1 MQPKSHTGPGAV
13 REQRGF
19 TVIEVM
25 VVVAILGL
33 LAALA
38 APSFTPLIERWRVR
52 QAAEDLASTLTYARS
67 EAIRRGGGV
76 VLRRNTPNNTDCP
89 GITAEADQWG
99 CGWIVFVDANGNGT
113 RQGDE
118 QLLRISHAPRQ
129 VQVERSTDV
138 TLIRLN
144 RWGED
149 GLGAYGFVIK
159 PMRSNS
165 DVSTAICVTSGGRI
179 DIRKGA
185 TGC

>member
-1 MQPKSHTGPGAV
+1 MPKSHTWPRAV
-13 REQRGF
+13 REQEGF
-19 TVIEVM
+19 TIIEVM

-52 QAAEDLASTLTYARS
+52 QAAEDLASTLTFARS

-76 VLRRNTPNNTDCP
+76 VLRRNAPNTTDCP
-89 GITAEADQWG
+89 GITTDAAQWG
-99 CGWIVFVDANGNGT
+99 CGWMVFVDANGDGA
-113 RQGDE
+113 RQADE
-118 QLLRISHAPRQ
+118 ELLRISHAPRQ
-129 VQVERSTDV
+129 VQVQRTADV
-138 TLIRLN
+138 TRILLN

-159 PMRSNS
+159 PLRPGSGIS
-165 DVSTAICVTSGGRI
+165 SALCVTSGGRI

-185 TGC
+185 TDC

>member
-1 MQPKSHTGPGAV
+1 MPKSHQWPRAV

-19 TVIEVM
+19 TAIEVM

-38 APSFTPLIERWRVR
+38 APSFTALMERWRVR

-76 VLRRNTPNNTDCP
+76 VLRRNTPNDTDCP
-89 GITAEADQWG
+89 GITSGAKQWG
-99 CGWIVFVDANGNGT
+99 CGWVVFVDSNGDGV
-113 RQGDE
+113 RQADE
-118 QLLRISHAPRQ
+118 ELLRISHALRQ
-129 VQVERSTDV
+129 MQVERTAADPR
-138 TLIRLN
+138 IQLN

-159 PMRSNS
+159 PLRADSGI
-165 DVSTAICVTSGGRI
+165 STALCVSSGGRI
-179 DIRKGA
+179 DIRTGA
-185 TGC
+185 ATC

>member
-1 MQPKSHTGPGAV
+1 
-13 REQRGF
+13 
-19 TVIEVM
+19 M

-38 APSFTPLIERWRVR
+38 APSFTALIERWRVR

-76 VLRRNTPNNTDCP
+76 VLRRNTPNGTDCP
-89 GITAEADQWG
+89 GTTSGGEQWG
-99 CGWIVFVDANGNGT
+99 CGWMVFVDTNGNGT
-113 RQGDE
+113 RQADE
-118 QLLRISHAPRQ
+118 ELLRISHAPRQ
-129 VQVERSTDV
+129 LQVRRSDDV
-138 TLIRLN
+138 PRIVLN

-159 PMRSNS
+159 PLRADSGIS
-165 DVSTAICVTSGGRI
+165 AALCVTSGGRI

-185 TGC
+185 ATC